1 MFKMK
6 RLLFTLLMMCGIAY
20 AQPGVDSTQTLPNP
34 TPMTAKE
41 YKFKYIQALNTIS
54 ARSKFFGYDSAFFKN
69 GIYTDI
75 TPPADDSSDLVPNT
89 DWVMRQ
95 LAAYTPGGG
104 GAEDTLI
111 LGRGIARDSL
121 APTKN
126 RIYLDSSIYRV
137 VQLNDS
143 TLEFAHYDGRLDT
156 VVVSGSG
163 GGTGWGLSG
172 NAITTG
178 DFLGTTNGQK
188 LMFKVNN
195 AQSGLIDYSGNNVS
209 LGYQSFLNNTSGS
222 SNNAIGSLSLQSNTS
237 GAFNNAMG
245 HFSLYTNTSGAINTA
260 IGNGAMYFN
269 TTGSSNN
276 AVGYQSLYANTTGI
290 ENNGF
295 GVNSIRNNTT
305 GQMNTAMGDSSLVTL
320 TTGSRNTAIGANAD
334 VATSSTDS
342 AVAIGY
348 QAVAATK
355 QIAFSPHLTTMFLD
369 LDSASGTAPA
379 IAGIDENGNWRKY
392 ATPSGGSAALTNT
405 YVGVG
410 NGSNVLSGS
419 TNFTDDGSLLTY
431 SGPNGMSLPNGGIS
445 AIGKISALDYTGFW
459 GGDIITPTYGGT
471 GINNGNSTITLGDS
485 LKTVGAHN
493 LTFNVTAVTDIT
505 LPTTGTVATLAGS
518 ETFTNKTITSPTL
531 SGTLIG
537 SGTIGGST
545 IINTAGSITGFHII
559 ATGLLRSAAG
569 SVIEHNGRNKFAAT
583 SDGFETL
590 TSSAGTANT
599 ANLSVGSLRTGYV
612 AKTANYTATAF
623 DETISCSTNAFT
635 ITLPTAV
642 GCAGQKYNI
651 TNSTAANT
659 ITIGTTSSQTFANV
673 TATPTTLSLVGL
685 GAVIVV
691 SDGAN
696 WLQLK

>member
-1 MFKMK
+1 
-6 RLLFTLLMMCGIAY
+6 MMCGIAY

-126 RIYLDSSIYRV
+126 RIYLDSAIYIV
-137 VQLNDS
+137 TQINDS
-143 TLEFAHYDGRLDT
+143 TLSFTHYDGRIDT
-156 VVVSGSG
+156 VSMAGSGGG

-245 HFSLYTNTSGAINTA
+245 HFSLYTNTSGALNTA

-355 QIAFSPHLTTMFLD
+355 QIAFSPHVTQIKATGITGASNSGYVLTTNGSGIATFQAAGGGSPAGNYGNIQINRNSIFSTPAS
-369 LDSASGTAPA
+369 DSLTFSSATLAVKGALTTTGAITASGNVAGNLGLFTSGVRTGNNTNFYWNSGPVILGNTNDITLKNAAATAGA
-379 IAGIDENGNWRKY
+379 NVSIG
-392 ATPSGGSAALTNT
+392 TSAAVASAILDVNSTAKGALLPRMTGTEAEAISSPATGLIIYCTN
-405 YVGVG
+405 G
-410 NGSNVLSGS
+410 NGSVITSVGLWNYNGS
-419 TNFTDDGSLLTY
+419 AWVTAGAKPYQILTGNLTQTGTGAPTFTILQNTTGVTY
-431 SGPNGMSLPNGGIS
+431 TT
-445 AIGKISALDYTGFW
+445 AYTGVGLYTLTANSGTPFTANKTQVYI
-459 GGDIITPTYGGT
+459 GG
-471 GINNGNSTITLGDS
+471 N
-485 LKTVGAHN
+485 
-493 LTFNVTAVTDIT
+493 
-505 LPTTGTVATLAGS
+505 VATLGGDFYS
-518 ETFTNKTITSPTL
+518 MNTS
-531 SGTLIG
+531 I
-537 SGTIGGST
+537 
-545 IINTAGSITGFHII
+545 
-559 ATGLLRSAAG
+559 
-569 SVIEHNGRNKFAAT
+569 
-583 SDGFETL
+583 
-590 TSSAGTANT
+590 
-599 ANLSVGSLRTGYV
+599 
-612 AKTANYTATAF
+612 
-623 DETISCSTNAFT
+623 
-635 ITLPTAV
+635 
-642 GCAGQKYNI
+642 
-651 TNSTAANT
+651 NSTTVIGISSGSYGIGFNDDILSNT
-659 ITIGTTSSQTFANV
+659 PIEIRIY
-673 TATPTTLSLVGL
+673 P
-685 GAVIVV
+685 
-691 SDGAN
+691 
-696 WLQLK
+696 